1 MTLPI
6 SHPRARTRLAFA
18 LLCAATMLGQTA
30 VAQAAGDPP
39 QSQSAEKNRIA
50 LAHALPH
57 LDGDH
62 VKVTIVEVTYGPG
75 ASSPPHSHPCPVIGY
90 VMAGALR
97 TQVKGEPEA
106 IYKGGQTFYE
116 APNGV
121 HQVSANASTQ
131 RPVKFLAYFVCDQ
144 DTELSVAPPENA
156 GSGGK

>member
-1 MTLPI
+1 M
-6 SHPRARTRLAFA
+6 RRLNVRPNSA
-18 LLCAATMLGQTA
+18 CASRRRSTA
-30 VAQAAGDPP
+30 EPECG
-39 QSQSAEKNRIA
+39 EKPHR

-90 VMAGALR
+90 VLAGALR

-121 HQVSANASTQ
+121 HQVSANASTK
-131 RPVKFLAYFVCDQ
+131 RPVKFLAYFVCDH
-144 DTELSVAPPENA
+144 DTKLSIAPPENA

>member
-1 MTLPI
+1 MMLPI
-6 SHPRARTRLAFA
+6 SHPRACARLAFA
-18 LLCAATMLGQTA
+18 LLCAATTLGQTA

-50 LAHALPH
+50 FAHALPH

-62 VKVTIVEVTYGPG
+62 VKVTIVEVSYGPG

-106 IYKGGQTFYE
+106 IYKEGQTFYE
-116 APNGV
+116 APNGI
-121 HQVSANASTQ
+121 HQVSANASTK
-131 RPVKFLAYFVCDQ
+131 RPVKFLAYFACDR
-144 DTELSVAPPENA
+144 DTELSVAPENA
-156 GSGGK
+156 GSGGN